1 MLATVRSWVRALR
14 RGRARPEPVELDLA
28 QQLAV
33 LALARF
39 GALPYSRIA
48 AEISAARVTAPA
60 EIANGVLK
68 LETAGVIERFAEP
81 GVGHANRRYRL
92 TERGRRIRPF
102 IPADPRNVIEF
113 NI

>member
-39 GALPYSRIA
+39 GALPYSVSPPR
-48 AEISAARVTAPA
+48 SAPPA
-60 EIANGVLK
+60 
-68 LETAGVIERFAEP
+68 
-81 GVGHANRRYRL
+81 
-92 TERGRRIRPF
+92 
-102 IPADPRNVIEF
+102 
-113 NI
+113 